1 MTRKG
6 SWVQVPHGPPV
17 KAQVRTVNP
26 ERGGSP
32 KAPKWPDGHILVT
45 RICYRGP
52 GRGDRGA
59 FVQGRVYRRGTGW
72 AFKVDL
78 PRDPATGQRRQ
89 RQKGGFATR
98 KAAEEGLTDLLGE
111 IRTDVVAG
119 TGTIKLE
126 GLAQ

>member
-1 MTRKG
+1 M
-6 SWVQVPHGPPV
+6 
-17 KAQVRTVNP
+17 
-26 ERGGSP
+26 
-32 KAPKWPDGHILVT
+32 
-45 RICYRGP
+45 
-52 GRGDRGA
+52 
-59 FVQGRVYRRGTGW
+59 QGRVYRRGTGW

-119 TGTIKLE
+119 TGTTKLE
-126 GLAQ
+126 VG

>member
-1 MTRKG
+1 M
-6 SWVQVPHGPPV
+6 
-17 KAQVRTVNP
+17 
-26 ERGGSP
+26 
-32 KAPKWPDGHILVT
+32 
-45 RICYRGP
+45 
-52 GRGDRGA
+52 
-59 FVQGRVYRRGTGW
+59 QGRVYRRGTGW

-126 GLAQ
+126 GWLD